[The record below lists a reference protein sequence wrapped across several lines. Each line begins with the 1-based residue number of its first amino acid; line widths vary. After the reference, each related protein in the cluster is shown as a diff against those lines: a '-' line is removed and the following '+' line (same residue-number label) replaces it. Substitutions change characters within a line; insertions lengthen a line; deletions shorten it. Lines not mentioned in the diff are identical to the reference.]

1 LIFKKSLFKFF
12 QIQTFKPCEG
22 KKKGKNL
29 YAFCGGGGGG
39 GGGEQDTE
47 ERKSGSRRNQENTLL
62 TEPNIINKSSK
73 LGIFRS
79 SGRNGVLLKLAAE
92 YSPFLWREETL
103 NKTN

>member
-1 LIFKKSLFKFF
+1 MTRKKESLLGF
-12 QIQTFKPCEG
+12 
-22 KKKGKNL
+22 L
-29 YAFCGGGGGG
+29 GGGWWG